1 MLMSRN
7 RLRYKIVTSFAFA
20 ALSLV
25 ALVRLAMS
33 TPLTGPAVAAFA
45 LCVLL
50 LSAATWRGV
59 IYLRAAR
66 AGPRP

>member
-1 MLMSRN
+1 MSRN

-20 ALSLV
+20 VLCLV

-33 TPLTGPAVAAFA
+33 TPLSGPAFAAFA
-45 LCVLL
+45 LATLL
-50 LSAATWRGV
+50 LAAATWRGI

-66 AGPRP
+66 GGARP

>member
-20 ALSLV
+20 ALCLV
-25 ALVRLAMS
+25 ALVRLATS
-33 TPLTGPAVAAFA
+33 TPFSGPAVAAFG
-45 LCVLL
+45 LCALL
-50 LSAATWRGV
+50 LAAATWRGV

-66 AGPRP
+66 SGMRS

>member
-20 ALSLV
+20 ALCLV

-45 LCVLL
+45 VAALL
-50 LSAATWRGV
+50 LAAATWRGV

-66 AGPRP
+66 SGARP

>member
-20 ALSLV
+20 ALCLV
-25 ALVRLAMS
+25 ALVRLATS
-33 TPLTGPAVAAFA
+33 VPLTGAAVAAFA
-45 LCVLL
+45 LALL
-50 LSAATWRGV
+50 LLIAATWRGI

-66 AGPRP
+66 SGDQP